1 MLVYQSF
8 FFFVKEIVLLKF
20 YTFSTFCSSGF
31 NICELCF
38 SSPLPHVLFDL
49 KNNIWEGIQEYSQA
63 LEIRQKSTLKEMLLN
78 ISVIPDPSSLQ
89 VHCGFIEGMLV

>member
-8 FFFVKEIVLLKF
+8 FSFFFVKEIVLPKF
-20 YTFSTFCSSGF
+20 YTSSTFCSSGF

-38 SSPLPHVLFDL
+38 FSPCVLFDL
-49 KNNIWEGIQEYSQA
+49 RNNIWEGIQEYSQA
-63 LEIRQKSTLKEMLLN
+63 LEIRQKSTLKEILLN

>member
-8 FFFVKEIVLLKF
+8 FSFLKKLYSLNFTPPLLSVVLGLTFVNYAFF
-20 YTFSTFCSSGF
+20 
-31 NICELCF
+31 
-38 SSPLPHVLFDL
+38 PPRVLFDL
-49 KNNIWEGIQEYSQA
+49 RNNIWEGIQEYSQA